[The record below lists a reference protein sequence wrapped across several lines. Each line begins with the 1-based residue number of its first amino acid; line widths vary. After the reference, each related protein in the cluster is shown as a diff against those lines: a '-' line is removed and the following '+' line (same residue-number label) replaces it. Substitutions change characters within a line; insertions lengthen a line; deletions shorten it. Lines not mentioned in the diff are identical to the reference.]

1 MWIIQTNIHSY
12 KKYSYY
18 ISLTIAS
25 PPTHTHN
32 KFNNQSAKPITGIK
46 IPVANSVTQ
55 PTLTNH
61 RLIIIIIIIV
71 VVEDNETRIP
81 IMISI
86 AVVNPEMPTQDVTNP
101 MISNNPATVMEG
113 AEDIRAEGGRGFITL
128 IPMIVNRMMVGMTT
142 MAIVVTDERKG
153 ETKIENA
160 VTTTT
165 IVTMTAIP
173 TTTPR
178 IRVGSHNNNNK
189 NRRNQGDLKRRGH
202 RTLNHRVHRM
212 SLMHGRDSFMMR

>member
-113 AEDIRAEGGRGFITL
+113 AGDIRAEGRGFITL
-128 IPMIVNRMMVGMTT
+128 IPMIVNLMMVGMTT

-165 IVTMTAIP
+165 TVTMTAITP
-173 TTTPR
+173 TPPR
-178 IRVGSHNNNNK
+178 IRVGSHDNNNK
-189 NRRNQGDLKRRGH
+189 NRRNQGDSKRRGH